1 MVTHKYATVPIKI
14 YFPLSFFV
22 RISLLQ
28 SIQPQVSSRFGIYF
42 ALIWCYPKLLDLFVM
57 TASHLLIS
65 KWFRGVSSPF
75 LQTLLDASSNR
86 LRYLECVLNRQYPI
100 RKPVNLFSLVFL
112 KPMHALSKPLEVT
125 APKSTLACL
134 YVVLIMAPSRVQSL
148 SNSWLQFI
156 FSSFSLEKASPRPQK
171 GGSGKINTNCT
182 I

>member
-1 MVTHKYATVPIKI
+1 MQLYRSRSI
-14 YFPLSFFV
+14 FPSH
-22 RISLLQ
+22 
-28 SIQPQVSSRFGIYF
+28 SSSGFPCYSPSNPRFHPGLGFILP
-42 ALIWCYPKLLDLFVM
+42 LIWCYPKLLDLFVM

-75 LQTLLDASSNR
+75 LQNLLDASSNR

-100 RKPVNLFSLVFL
+100 RKPVNLFSLDFL

-134 YVVLIMAPSRVQSL
+134 YVVLMAPSRVQSL

-171 GGSGKINTNCT
+171 GGSGRINTNCT